1 MVRLSMLNK
10 IKFAYKKLRK
20 TFNSKKDIEKF
31 NAIPELRN
39 LHKLFS
45 ADPESKWIIGQ
56 KEALRIYQ
64 LIKDDDPKNIIE
76 LGLGIGAGAAIM
88 AMASSPDARITSLE
102 QYQKCIDIVERIFP
116 KELRG
121 KVKFIFSSACAFQNT
136 KISKYL
142 YFSGYRNL
150 PLSADIKYDFVVI
163 DGPGAFM
170 EGNEFVKLPNGD
182 LINLLPYLK
191 FGCKIFCDGRKKQVE
206 IYERYLSDYVKVM
219 EREQNYTVF
228 ERTEKQ
234 LKNMDEFKPVDLE
247 LFVRTKKGYF

>member
-1 MVRLSMLNK
+1 MLNK
-10 IKFAYKKLRK
+10 IKFAYKKFHK
-20 TFNSKKDIEKF
+20 FFNSKKDIEKF

-45 ADPESKWIIGQ
+45 EDTESRWIIG
-56 KEALRIYQ
+56 KKDALRIYQ
-64 LIKDDDPKNIIE
+64 LVRENNPKNIIE
-76 LGLGIGAGAAIM
+76 LGLGIGAGAAII
-88 AMASSPDARITSLE
+88 AMASSSDAQITSLE
-102 QYQKCIDIVERIFP
+102 QYQKCIDIAERIFP
-116 KELRG
+116 RELRN
-121 KVKFIFSSACAFQNT
+121 KVKFVFSPACVFQNS

-142 YFSGYRNL
+142 YFSGYRNF
-150 PLSADIKYDFVVI
+150 PLSADVKYDFVVI

-206 IYERYLSDYVKVM
+206 IYERYLSDYVKIV

-228 ERTEKQ
+228 ERTEKA
-234 LKNMDEFKPVDLE
+234 LNHMEEFKPVDLE